1 MTSGIELAENID
13 CGESFTYDLSS
24 ESGIPLKKL
33 VIDILLSFNKF
44 SESAIEDL
52 LFIKFERYTV
62 EPYIIHNTT
71 LVVDTQ
77 YCINWI
83 ISNMAA
89 PTNFT
94 ISMGSNVE
102 NGESVFIL
110 KYFKMKYGKMKKTK
124 TQNMNDY
131 QILKFL
137 IYILS
142 KE

>member
-24 ESGIPLKKL
+24 DLGIHLKKL
-33 VIDILLSFNKF
+33 VMHILLTFNKF
-44 SESAIEDL
+44 SSNKIEEL
-52 LFIKFERYTV
+52 RFIKFVRDTD
-62 EPYIIHNTT
+62 EPYIIYDTT
-71 LVVDTQ
+71 LVVDTH

-83 ISNMAA
+83 ISNITS

-102 NGESVFIL
+102 NGESIFIL